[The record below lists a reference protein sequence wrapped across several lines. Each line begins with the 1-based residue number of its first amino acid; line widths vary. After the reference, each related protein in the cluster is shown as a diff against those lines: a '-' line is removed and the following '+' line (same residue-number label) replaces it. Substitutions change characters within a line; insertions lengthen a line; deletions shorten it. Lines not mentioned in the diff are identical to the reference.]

1 LALLERC
8 GFAGD
13 SGAMVTGVFSVEDTF
28 HFFVCIPCLL
38 PFTVELCLLD
48 KLKSQEGLAFV
59 SGCLSG
65 AE

>member
-1 LALLERC
+1 
-8 GFAGD
+8 
-13 SGAMVTGVFSVEDTF
+13 MVTGVFSVEDTF